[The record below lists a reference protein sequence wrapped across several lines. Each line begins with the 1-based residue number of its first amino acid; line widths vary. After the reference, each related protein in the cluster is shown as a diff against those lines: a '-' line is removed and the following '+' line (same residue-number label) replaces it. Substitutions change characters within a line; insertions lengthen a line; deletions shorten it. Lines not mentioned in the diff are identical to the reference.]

1 MLVNMEAEKLR
12 RLPAY
17 VFARVNQLKAK
28 ARQQGKDVI
37 DLGMGNPDEMPAMH
51 IIEKMQEVALDPK
64 AHGYSTSKGI
74 SNLRRAVTQWYARRF
89 GVDLDSETE
98 AIAVIGSKEG
108 ISHLAMA
115 VLDPGDLVI
124 VPGPSY
130 PSHFYS
136 VALAGANLCVVPL
149 SDEEILMRNLAE
161 MIRKIYPRP
170 KAVIVSYPN
179 NPTTRTVEL
188 SFFQELARFARRTG
202 VLVIHDF
209 AYAEICF
216 DGYKAPSFLQAQ
228 GAKDV
233 GVEIYSLSK
242 TYSMAGW
249 RIGFVVGNRHVVAAL
264 AKLKSYY
271 DYGIFTPLQVAGI
284 VALNGPQDG
293 VLENVA
299 RYQTRRDVL
308 LSGLSRM
315 GWHVERPKGTL
326 YVWAPL
332 PDSHAA
338 MGSMDFSLMLLEK
351 GDVACSP
358 GVGFGDHGEGFVR
371 FALVENEQ
379 RIAQAVRG
387 IRKALG
393 R

>member
-1 MLVNMEAEKLR
+1 MLVNMEAAKLR
-12 RLPAY
+12 RLPPY
-17 VFARVNQLKAK
+17 VFARVNQLKAN
-28 ARQQGKDVI
+28 ARQEGRDVI
-37 DLGMGNPDEMPAMH
+37 DLGMGNPDAMPPPH
-51 IIEKMQEVALDPK
+51 VIEKVREVVLDPK
-64 AHGYSTSKGI
+64 AHGYSASRGI
-74 SNLRRAVTQWYARRF
+74 PNLRRAVTQWYAKNY
-89 GVDLDSETE
+89 GVDLDPETE
-98 AIAVIGSKEG
+98 AVAVIGSKEG
-108 ISHLAMA
+108 ISHLTVA

-124 VPGPSY
+124 VPSPSY

-136 VALAGANLCVVPL
+136 IALAGANLCVVPL
-149 SDEEILMRNLAE
+149 TDEETLMRNLAE

-188 SFFQELARFARRTG
+188 EFFHELARFARRTG

-209 AYAEICF
+209 AYAEICY
-216 DGYKAPSFLQAQ
+216 DGYRAPSFMQAD
-228 GAKDV
+228 GAKEV

-249 RIGFVVGNRHVVAAL
+249 RIGFIVGNRHVVAAL

-284 VALNGPQDG
+284 VALEGPQEY
-293 VLENVA
+293 VAENVK
-299 RYQTRRDVL
+299 RYQKRRDVL
-308 LSGLSRM
+308 ISGMERI
-315 GWHVERPKGTL
+315 GWPVERPKGTL

-332 PDSHAA
+332 PDAYAS

-358 GVGFGDHGEGFVR
+358 GVGFGDHGEGYVR

-387 IRKALG
+387 IKKALG
-393 R
+393 A